1 MSIDLLYLFL
11 LIYAIFYMPDP
22 IVIKKSETDFA
33 VVTLG
38 ADKIMR
44 VMFRKKTEITQDS
57 FRKLFELFK
66 TMIDGIPYAYIY
78 YAEDSSPTV
87 TDDGRRFAKD
97 EEFSFPKIC
106 NAVIVTNLAHK
117 LLANF
122 YLKFNKPN
130 YPFKV
135 FSKIEDAEKWCRQQQ
150 AKAATV

>member
-1 MSIDLLYLFL
+1 
-11 LIYAIFYMPDP
+11 MPDP

-38 ADKIMR
+38 TDRVMR
-44 VMFRKKTEITQDS
+44 VMFRKKSEINHDS
-57 FRKLFELFK
+57 FRRLFEVFK
-66 TMIDGIPYAYIY
+66 TMVDGVPYPYIY
-78 YAEDSSPTV
+78 YAEDSSSTV

-117 LLANF
+117 LIANF

-135 FSKIEDAEKWCRQQQ
+135 FSKMEDAEKWCQQQ
-150 AKAATV
+150 RAKVTTV